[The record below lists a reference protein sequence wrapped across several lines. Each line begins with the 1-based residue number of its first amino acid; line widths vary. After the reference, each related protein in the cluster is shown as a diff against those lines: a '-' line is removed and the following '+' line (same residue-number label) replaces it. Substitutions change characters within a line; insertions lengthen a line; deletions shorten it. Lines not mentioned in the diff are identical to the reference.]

1 MDKTREFIRAH
12 SDDDVRILAL
22 KGDKYPD
29 IDMKYALQ
37 QIEGRQKAVRKL
49 PEFARI
55 DGLVY
60 PPGISL
66 EQCSSSHTAALKCE
80 IVKSLP
86 MNHSSMADLTGGF
99 GVDFSFIAPLFADA
113 TYVERS
119 AELCAAASVNMPLL
133 GLHKAHI
140 IHDEAEKFIE
150 GMNAVDFLFLDPAR
164 RDKNGRRTYAMND
177 CTPDVVQLQQ
187 KILQK
192 SSYAM
197 IKLSPMLDWH
207 EAVRL
212 LPTTKAVYIVSVD
225 NECKEMLVVMSNHEG
240 TDSLSLHCCHDGK
253 DFLISNPTDEKSV
266 SGSVSRDIDEA
277 EYIYEPNASI
287 MKSGCFGCLTSTF
300 DVKQIAT
307 NSHLF
312 ISDKLINDFPGRRF
326 RIEEIIPLGDKRM
339 KNILKANVAVRN
351 FPMDVALIRKR
362 FKIADGGDIYIF
374 ATTDSKQRRLFF
386 VCRKA

>member
-1 MDKTREFIRAH
+1 
-12 SDDDVRILAL
+12 
-22 KGDKYPD
+22 
-29 IDMKYALQ
+29 
-37 QIEGRQKAVRKL
+37 
-49 PEFARI
+49 
-55 DGLVY
+55 
-60 PPGISL
+60 
-66 EQCSSSHTAALKCE
+66 
-80 IVKSLP
+80 
-86 MNHSSMADLTGGF
+86 
-99 GVDFSFIAPLFADA
+99 
-113 TYVERS
+113 
-119 AELCAAASVNMPLL
+119 
-133 GLHKAHI
+133 
-140 IHDEAEKFIE
+140 
-150 GMNAVDFLFLDPAR
+150 
-164 RDKNGRRTYAMND
+164 
-177 CTPDVVQLQQ
+177 
-187 KILQK
+187 
-192 SSYAM
+192 
-197 IKLSPMLDWH
+197 
-207 EAVRL
+207 L
-212 LPTTKAVYIVSVD
+212 LPTTKAVYIVSAD

-312 ISDKLINDFPGRRF
+312 ISDKLINDFPGRRL

-339 KNILKANVAVRN
+339 KNIPKANVAVRN

-362 FKIADGGDIYIF
+362 FKIADGGDIFIF